1 MLTEIEL
8 PRGRDAVEKK
18 LLERLEARK
27 GIQHDVFPMRF
38 IQNKALVP
46 LGVVEDRGYNLAG
59 LIKATE
65 GADVSV
71 QWQKATP
78 DSILISYPGST
89 SRKVQVSVVSVEG
102 LMFYCCRLCLR

>member
-46 LGVVEDRGYNLAG
+46 LGVVEDR
-59 LIKATE
+59 
-65 GADVSV
+65 V
-71 QWQKATP
+71 
-78 DSILISYPGST
+78 
-89 SRKVQVSVVSVEG
+89 
-102 LMFYCCRLCLR
+102 